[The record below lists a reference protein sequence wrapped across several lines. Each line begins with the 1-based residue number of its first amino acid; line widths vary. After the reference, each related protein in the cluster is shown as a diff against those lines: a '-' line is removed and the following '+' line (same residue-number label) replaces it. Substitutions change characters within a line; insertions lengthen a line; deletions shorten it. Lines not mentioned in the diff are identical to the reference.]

1 MSELLAGY
9 DMEDFDETE
18 EQNEEDLLELGDEFA
33 TLNIVDEIKGKLQD
47 FAKESNGHEYL
58 MYCFR

>member
-18 EQNEEDLLELGDEFA
+18 EQNEEDLLELGDEFGDV
-33 TLNIVDEIKGKLQD
+33 NIAEEIKSKL
-47 FAKESNGHEYL
+47 A
-58 MYCFR
+58 